1 MFRRHRQHKPLHPKV
16 NAARDYL
23 QTGGLGDNPN
33 DDAVLLLVSEIRSL
47 NGRVNYVLG
56 VLSIIVVLFLGHVF
70 VAVF

>member
-70 VAVF
+70 VGVF